1 MQKKKEKWV
10 SKKEY
15 AEKKAKERETEKG
28 GGKKSDDPA
37 KKFIEGLKKDGTYME
52 LKKIDTIS
60 TGSLILNRI
69 IGNGSLNNEP
79 GGLPRGGVTEIFG
92 DESTG
97 KTTFGLLATK
107 SALDAGE
114 IVVWADFEHTL
125 QFQKQYMENL
135 GINHKSPKFIGITP
149 MSFETGVKAIG
160 EALVI
165 YKPALVVIDSVTAM
179 MPKVAAD
186 GEAAEEIQIGKH
198 AKLTGSFLNWITK
211 RLDKT
216 NTALLLINQTRVDI
230 AISSMPGRRNAGP
243 KQISSGGNAPRFFT
257 TVRIQLKQTGLKETI
272 NDKSLFTGLDEKKAV
287 SQVVKAICVKN
298 KFDIAYKSGPIYM
311 ACGKGVDNIMSLV
324 YLGENTKV
332 LKVSGSWF
340 EWTDPNGKQNLPKMQ
355 GRMSVVKY
363 LEEHPEVLAAL
374 TPYLIPTANSEAMMA
389 RKEEL
394 EALGDS
400 ELSTD
405 DKEELTRLREQLK
418 RKIIDDDNV
427 EVEVPEDA
435 KEDMAE
441 LDALLSD
448 TGTEEK

>member
-10 SKKEY
+10 PKKEF
-15 AEKKAKERETEKG
+15 AAKKAKE
-28 GGKKSDDPA
+28 KSDKAASGDKNDELA
-37 KKFIEGLKKDGTYME
+37 KKFIEGLKKEGTYME

-69 IGNGSLNNEP
+69 IGNGALNNEP

-97 KTTFGLLATK
+97 KTTFGLLAAK
-107 SALDAGE
+107 SVLDAGGV
-114 IVVWADFEHTL
+114 VVWADFEHTL
-125 QFQKQYMENL
+125 QFQQQYMENL
-135 GINHKSPKFIGITP
+135 GINQKSSKFIGITP

-186 GEAAEEIQIGKH
+186 GEADQELQIGKH
-198 AKLTGSFLNWITK
+198 AKLTGSFLNWVTK

-257 TVRIQLKQTGLKETI
+257 TVRIQLKQTGLKETV
-272 NDKSLFTGLDEKKAV
+272 NDKSLLTGLDEKKAV

-298 KFDIAYKSGPIYM
+298 KFDIAYKTGPIYM
-311 ACGKGVDNIMSLV
+311 AFGKGVDNIMSLV

-332 LKVSGSWF
+332 FKVSGSWF
-340 EWTDPNGKQNLPKMQ
+340 EWKDPNGKFNFKLQ
-355 GRMSVVKY
+355 GRMAVVKY
-363 LEEHPEVLAAL
+363 LEEHPEVLEAL
-374 TPYLIPTANSEAMMA
+374 TPYLIPTANSEAMSA
-389 RKEEL
+389 RRDEL
-394 EALGDS
+394 EAMGED
-400 ELSTD
+400 ELSIE
-405 DKEELTRLREQLK
+405 DKEELVRLREQLK
-418 RKIIDDDNV
+418 GKIIENE
-427 EVEVPEDA
+427 EVEVDVPDDA
-435 KEDMAE
+435 KEDIAE
-441 LDALLSD
+441 LDAMLADSD
-448 TGTEEK
+448 SEDK

>member
-1 MQKKKEKWV
+1 MLKKKEKFV

-15 AEKKAKERETEKG
+15 AEKKAKERLEGGEKG
-28 GGKKSDDPA
+28 DKKSDPA
-37 KKFIEGLKKDGTYME
+37 KDFIAGLKKDGSYME
-52 LKKIDTIS
+52 LKKIETIS
-60 TGSLILNRI
+60 TGSLVLNRI
-69 IGNGSLNNEP
+69 IGNGALNNEP
-79 GGLPRGGVTEIFG
+79 GGFPRGGVTELFG

-107 SALDAGE
+107 NAMDAGGV
-114 IVVWADFEHTL
+114 VVWADFEHTL
-125 QFQKQYMENL
+125 QFQQKYMENL
-135 GINHKSPKFIGITP
+135 GINPKSPLFIGITP
-149 MSFETGVKAIG
+149 MNFETGVKAIG

-179 MPKVAAD
+179 MPRVATDSGAD
-186 GEAAEEIQIGKH
+186 EELQIGKH
-198 AKLTGSFLNWITK
+198 AKLTGSFLNWVTK

-257 TVRIQLKQTGLKETI
+257 TVRIQLKQTGLKETVT
-272 NDKSLFTGLDEKKAV
+272 DKSLFTGLDEKKAV

-311 ACGKGVDNIMSLV
+311 GCGKGVDNIMSLV

-332 LKVSGSWF
+332 FKVKSPWI
-340 EWTDPNGKQNLPKMQ
+340 EWTDPNGKHNLPKLQ
-355 GRMSVVKY
+355 GRMAVVRY
-363 LEEHPEVLAAL
+363 LEDHPEVLNAM
-374 TPYLIPTANSEAMMA
+374 TPYLIPTANSEAMMS

-394 EALGDS
+394 EAMDAS
-400 ELSTD
+400 ELSSE
-405 DKEELTRLREQLK
+405 DKEELARLREQLK
-418 RKIIDDDNV
+418 NKIIDSDDNV
-427 EVEVPEDA
+427 EVEIPEDA

-441 LDALLSD
+441 LNALLSD
-448 TGTEEK
+448 SDDK